1 MIFIKVSARLF
12 TYMEIHMVSKTLIDA
27 MFKAG
32 GHFAYSRSRR
42 HPSAKPFIF
51 GAKNRV
57 EIFDLEKTAEMLERA
72 KSFVQSIG
80 ATGKQILFVG
90 GKNEAREI
98 VKNAAES
105 LGLPYVASRWLGGTF
120 TNFSEIKRR
129 VEKMETWI
137 SERERGELAKYT
149 KKERLL
155 IDREIIKLEAM
166 FGGLTLMKELPKA
179 IFVID
184 PRREHIAVEE
194 AKKLNIPVVALA
206 SSDCDLTL
214 VDYVIPAN
222 DSSVSSVSF
231 FVKEIAAA
239 YKAGKNTAPAPSP
252 APVAQK

>member
-1 MIFIKVSARLF
+1 
-12 TYMEIHMVSKTLIDA
+12 MVSKTLIDS

-57 EIFDLEKTAEMLERA
+57 EIFDLEKTAEALERA

-80 ATGKQILFVG
+80 ATGKQILFIG
-90 GKNEAREI
+90 GKNEAREV
-98 VKNAAES
+98 VKQSAEA
-105 LGLPYVASRWLGGTF
+105 LGLPYVAGRWLGGTF

-129 VEKMETWI
+129 VEKMETQI
-137 SERERGELAKYT
+137 SQRDKGELGKYT

-155 IDREIIKLEAM
+155 IDREIAKLELM

-184 PRREHIAVEE
+184 PKREAIAVEE
-194 AKKLNIPVVALA
+194 AKKIGIPVVALA
-206 SSDCDLTL
+206 SSDCDFAL

-222 DSSVSSVSF
+222 DSSVSSISL
-231 FVKEIAAA
+231 FVKEIASA
-239 YKAGKNTAPAPSP
+239 YKAGKNTAPAPVVTAP
-252 APVAQK
+252 ATK